1 MAYEWIVNGLDEAWG
16 RLDTLVRPQPPEAY
30 DTATA
35 LPGWSVRDVLSHLL
49 GFESMLRG
57 TPVPSHDGP
66 WPEYVHNPI
75 GEINEAFVEAN
86 RSRPGLDVLDDFRE
100 VAAASLSALRG
111 LDNDGWEKV
120 GWSPEGERPYH
131 RFQETRLLD
140 SWIHLEDVRDAL
152 ASAPGE
158 NEVGEEVVLNRFESA
173 LPYVVGK
180 KVGAPDGTTVRVNL
194 TGARGRSLGVAVRD
208 RRAEAVASL
217 DSTPTLEVTTTTALF
232 WRRAA
237 GRVSAE
243 AFLAGSQVDGDAGL
257 ARGLAEA
264 LRIMV

>member
-1 MAYEWIVNGLDEAWG
+1 MAYEWIVSGLDETWG
-16 RLDTLVRPQPPEAY
+16 RLDALVRPRPPEDY

-57 TPVPSHDGP
+57 TPVPNHEGP

-75 GEINEAFVEAN
+75 GEVNEAFVEAN
-86 RSRPGLDVLDDFRE
+86 RDRPGLDVLNDFRE
-100 VAAASLSALRG
+100 VATASLTALRG
-111 LDNDGWEKV
+111 LDDEAWEKV

-140 SWIHLEDVRDAL
+140 SWIHLEDVRDAFG
-152 ASAPGE
+152 ADPGE
-158 NEVGEEVVLNRFESA
+158 GEVGEEVVLNRFESA

-180 KVGAPDGTTVRVNL
+180 KVGAPDATSVRLNL
-194 TGARGRSLGVAVRD
+194 TGSRGRTVAVAVRD
-208 RRAEAVASL
+208 RRAEAVTVIDGAPS
-217 DSTPTLEVTTTTALF
+217 LEVTTTTGLF

-237 GRVSAE
+237 GRVDAD
-243 AFLAGSQVDGDAGL
+243 AFLAGSNVEGDPGL
-257 ARGLAEA
+257 ARSLAEA
-264 LRIMV
+264 LRIMI